1 MTEKLIRK
9 VWIAVSAAALWGCGG
24 ASSYTAV
31 DGVMLGTTLHITAD
45 VQEIG
50 RASCRERV

>member
-1 MTEKLIRK
+1 MAKKLIRK

-31 DGVMLGTTLHITAD
+31 DGVMLGTTCLLYTSRC
-45 VQEIG
+45 V
-50 RASCRERV
+50 